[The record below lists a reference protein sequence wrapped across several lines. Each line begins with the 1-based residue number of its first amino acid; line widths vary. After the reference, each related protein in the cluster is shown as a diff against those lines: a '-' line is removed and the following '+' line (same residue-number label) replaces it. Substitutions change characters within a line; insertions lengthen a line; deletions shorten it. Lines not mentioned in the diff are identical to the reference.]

1 MQVEK
6 PIEIKTDWND
16 ALKGLG
22 YTCGGLSVGL
32 AGLIEGVSLV
42 KNGEHADPGAFVISG
57 VAGLF
62 YGALVWADTY
72 SLRDKQVYKNW
83 PYTLVEQST
92 KEATLFQLQE
102 NV

>member
-42 KNGEHADPGAFVISG
+42 KNGEHAVVGQFEFSKQIISSIFHLLLVTPAAMAGVIPSD
-57 VAGLF
+57 L
-62 YGALVWADTY
+62 
-72 SLRDKQVYKNW
+72 LRFKVLCGRQK
-83 PYTLVEQST
+83 L
-92 KEATLFQLQE
+92 
-102 NV
+102 